1 MGKRDGGLLSE
12 WCGGITAIDQLI
24 ELYPQLNIDDPINSF
39 LFGINDLYS
48 TEYYITFTASGKHF
62 ITSNFDEDYNTDGL
76 AENFEKLLFQIA
88 FEKYEQKYFKEVFHF
103 RNGRKE
109 YEASGLNH
117 VTNDRFSEV
126 TRCADRFLLKKV
138 WFSDKWHYIACNND
152 CTMYVKVNYA
162 VEGFIA
168 GKSKADIEQIGNEIC
183 ELLEQNPW
191 CMLPQR

>member
-76 AENFEKLLFQIA
+76 AKTL
-88 FEKYEQKYFKEVFHF
+88 KSYCFK
-103 RNGRKE
+103 
-109 YEASGLNH
+109 S
-117 VTNDRFSEV
+117 
-126 TRCADRFLLKKV
+126 LLKNMNRSISKK
-138 WFSDKWHYIACNND
+138 F
-152 CTMYVKVNYA
+152 
-162 VEGFIA
+162 FIFVM
-168 GKSKADIEQIGNEIC
+168 GERNMKRLGSIT
-183 ELLEQNPW
+183 
-191 CMLPQR
+191 